1 MQHTRKLLCSTQK
14 VMAVYVLALQRV
26 YSVEWIQLQYRMGWK
41 VLIADHLSPDYVE
54 VIVLNKTEKSS

>member
-1 MQHTRKLLCSTQK
+1 MDGS
-14 VMAVYVLALQRV
+14 VMLALQRV